1 VTIRVR
7 LAAAFTLL
15 VAAIL
20 VLVGVVTYQLL
31 RQSLLAEI
39 ERDVARRAAMFA
51 ATARPAS
58 NPTFHRGSRIVAL
71 FTRSRPPAGGDP
83 R

>member
-20 VLVGVVTYQLL
+20 VLVGVVTYQT
-31 RQSLLAEI
+31 
-39 ERDVARRAAMFA
+39 AAPEFA
-51 ATARPAS
+51 
-58 NPTFHRGSRIVAL
+58 G
-71 FTRSRPPAGGDP
+71 
-83 R
+83 